1 MARVGVSSRSLLL
14 SDAGSSSSTASIRR
28 SAAPAPPS
36 LSHASSSHLLLFQQ
50 QQQQQSAFLEHDGDH
65 DDDDAFLTN
74 LTLDGI
80 QEGPYMLCKHAD
92 DLLGHHA
99 RQVFRE
105 KAASM
110 RGANSIYY
118 YLKEL
123 MKKFGGTARHAGVK
137 KPLPYEPE
145 PLVLEAHGFRKLIAS
160 DPAFECAISS
170 DQVDALFHRI
180 EQDHQTVIRHQDF
193 VEFCLLDHN
202 QLCVR
207 YEKCWLMVRGVVVR

>member
-1 MARVGVSSRSLLL
+1 MARVSSRSLL
-14 SDAGSSSSTASIRR
+14 SGDASIRR
-28 SAAPAPPS
+28 SAASALP
-36 LSHASSSHLLLFQQ
+36 LSFASSVHHLVL
-50 QQQQQSAFLEHDGDH
+50 QQSGLQSPDASGDSNDNG
-65 DDDDAFLTN
+65 DDDDAVLTN
-74 LTLDGI
+74 LTLDGV

-110 RGANSIYY
+110 RGDNSIYY

-123 MKKFGGTARHAGVK
+123 MKTFGNSSSVGNARSQAAK
-137 KPLPYEPE
+137 KPSKPE

-160 DPAFECAISS
+160 DPAFQCAISS
-170 DQVDALFHRI
+170 GQVDALFHRI
-180 EQDHQTVIRHQDF
+180 KQEHESVIRHQDF

-207 YEKCWLMVRGVVVR
+207 LGSSCLCVW